1 MRFCLSTM
9 KGYPLRFNLFL
20 ALAILLLPFFGCQS
34 MEKDLGMKKDEPT
47 AAMRVH
53 IELPPENAGEINV
66 SQTISLM
73 RADPVQ
79 VSIDK
84 DAILTEANLLAA
96 KLINTPAAPA
106 VEVRFEDKGAWI
118 LEQYSAANPGRH
130 FVIYGQWGTNLND
143 GRWIAAPL
151 ISHRIKDGV
160 MSFTPD
166 MSKKEV
172 DDFVK
177 GLNNAIKQD
186 QTGSN

>member
-1 MRFCLSTM
+1 M
-9 KGYPLRFNLFL
+9 KGYTLRFNLFL
-20 ALAILLLPFFGCQS
+20 ALATLLLPFYGCKS
-34 MEKDLGMKKDEPT
+34 MEKDLGMKKEQMMG
-47 AAMRVH
+47 AMRVH
-53 IELPPENAGEINV
+53 VELPPENAGQINV

-84 DAILTEANLLAA
+84 DAILTESSLLAA

-106 VEVRFEDKGAWI
+106 VEVRFDEKGGWI

-130 FVIYGQWGTNLND
+130 FVIFAQWGTNLEST
-143 GRWIAAPL
+143 RWIAAPL
-151 ISHRIKDGV
+151 ISHRIKDGAL
-160 MSFTPD
+160 SFTPD

-172 DDFVK
+172 DEFVK

-186 QTGSN
+186 QTDSN